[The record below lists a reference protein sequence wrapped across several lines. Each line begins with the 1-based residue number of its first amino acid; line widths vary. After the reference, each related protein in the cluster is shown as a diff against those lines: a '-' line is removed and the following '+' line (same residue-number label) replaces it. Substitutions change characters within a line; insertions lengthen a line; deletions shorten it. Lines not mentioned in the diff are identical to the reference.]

1 MGATLMADPRA
12 FIAQNASL
20 AQQVGQALGVD
31 PVNLL
36 GQWGLETGWGRSVI
50 PGTNNLGNI
59 KDLSG
64 GGVAATDN
72 QTGSTDRYRAYSNP
86 ADFGNDY
93 ADLISRRFPGVVGT
107 GSDLGGFVAGLRPG
121 QKGGYA
127 EDPAYGNKLAG
138 AVALVRRMGDT
149 VASAVSGN
157 AQAAPMPPSLAAR
170 LGIGDAQQ
178 AAPVAAAAPAPILD
192 AGSAG
197 MPASLAARLQG
208 APSAASAQ
216 PPQQAATTQPA
227 APSQGGG
234 GVLNT
239 VASAISGNANAAT
252 PDQAPQQRGF
262 LDELGRQIG
271 LTARAAG
278 HGVADAVSIVG
289 NPLNALINMATG
301 SQLQDPGAV
310 LRRGVDAVTPTPQKG
325 LETVVNDVAGQ
336 IANPA
341 NLVAGPISN
350 GAIKVG
356 GVAGKVLSPLLE
368 TAVGRNALAGAV
380 SANLQPTDSS
390 TTLADIGTRTAMGA
404 AGGVAGGIAG
414 SALGKVG
421 DTLATAANRI
431 VAAVKS
437 ALPGGQAATMAS
449 VDQILSKAAQ
459 DSGIDLAAIPQ
470 SILNGVRTQ
479 VAGALNTGRTLDAAS
494 ALRKAEGD
502 AVLGAGNGLTLG
514 QATRDAAQFTA
525 EKNLRGVQ
533 GAGEP
538 LMERYANQNTALINS
553 LNNAGAAGAPG
564 EYQLGQR
571 AIDSLAARDAAMR
584 GNVDQLYNQA
594 RSLNGGDIP
603 LNGRQFADAALGQ
616 LDQGM
621 AHAFLPEYYRG
632 ILNKISTGEMPL
644 TVGVG
649 EQLKTLLGN
658 DIRASNNG
666 NERFALGAL
675 RSALDQA
682 HPLDNAAQAGGN
694 QLVTQAQATARGPY
708 GTGDAALSA
717 FNQARQAAAERFG
730 TIDSNPALKAVVNG
744 DAVPD
749 NFFKRYV
756 LNGNVGDVNS
766 LMSLVPDQGNALRS
780 QVVDYLKQKALNG
793 ASDEI
798 GTFSQSAFNKALNSI
813 GDAKLNA
820 LFAPEQVAQ
829 LKQIGRVAANVQAQ
843 PAGSAVNNS
852 NTGAAVMNLLSQMA
866 GKVGG
871 LPGINLARNSVTQF
885 LNERAANQALA
896 GQIQSAARPQ
906 SFGPLNQLLPLLPG
920 IAGGASVPSGAQ
932 P

>member
-1 MGATLMADPRA
+1 MADPRA
-12 FIAQNASL
+12 FIAQNAPL

-31 PVNLL
+31 PANVL

-64 GGVAATDN
+64 GGVAAVDN
-72 QTGSTDRYRAYSNP
+72 QTGSTDRYRAYATP
-86 ADFGNDY
+86 QDFASGY
-93 ADLISRRFPGVVGT
+93 ADLLSRRFPGVMGT
-107 GSDLGGFVAGLRPG
+107 GSDLSAFTAGLRPG

-149 VASAVSGN
+149 VASADSGN
-157 AQAAPMPPSLAAR
+157 TQGAPMPPSLAAR
-170 LGIGDAQQ
+170 LGISDGAQQ
-178 AAPVAAAAPAPILD
+178 APVAASAPAPIVD
-192 AGSAG
+192 ATAN

-208 APSAASAQ
+208 VQTAATQQ
-216 PPQQAATTQPA
+216 PPQAAQTTQPA
-227 APSQGGG
+227 AVS
-234 GVLNT
+234 
-239 VASAISGNANAAT
+239 
-252 PDQAPQQRGF
+252 QAPAASPAVSQQDQPGF
-262 LDELGRQIG
+262 LDQLGRQIG

-289 NPLNALINMATG
+289 NPLNALVNMATG
-301 SQLQDPGAV
+301 AQLQDPGAV
-310 LRRGVDAVTPTPQKG
+310 LRRGVDAVTPTPNKG
-325 LETVVNDVAGQ
+325 TESIVNDVAGAM
-336 IANPA
+336 ANPA
-341 NLVAGPISN
+341 NLVAGPIAN
-350 GAIKVG
+350 GAVKVG

-368 TAVGRNALAGAV
+368 TAIGRNALAGAV
-380 SANLQPTDSS
+380 TANLQPTDSN
-390 TTLADIGTRTAMGA
+390 TTLSDIGARTAMGA
-404 AGGVAGGIAG
+404 LGGVAGGAVG

-431 VAAVKS
+431 VANVKS
-437 ALPGGQAATMAS
+437 MLPGGQAATMANA
-449 VDQILSKAAQ
+449 DQVLAAAAR

-479 VAGALNTGRTLDAAS
+479 VADALGSGRTLDAAS

-538 LMERYANQNTALINS
+538 LMERFANQNTALVNS
-553 LNNAGAAGAPG
+553 LNKAGAESAPG
-564 EYQLGQR
+564 QFQAGQGM
-571 AIDSLAARDAAMR
+571 IDSLAARDAAMR
-584 GNVDQLYNQA
+584 SNVDQLYTQA
-594 RSLNGGDIP
+594 RNLNGGDIP
-603 LNGRQFADAALGQ
+603 LNGRQFADTALGQ

-658 DIRASNNG
+658 DIRASSNG

-682 HPLDNAAQAGGN
+682 QPLNSAAAGGN
-694 QLVTQAQATARGPY
+694 QMVTAAQAAARGPS
-708 GTGDAALSA
+708 GSGDAAMSA

-730 TIDSNPALKAVVNG
+730 TIDNNPALKAVVNG

-798 GTFSQSAFNKALNSI
+798 GTFSQSAFNKALNSL

-871 LPGINLARNSVTQF
+871 LPGINIARNSITQF

-896 GQIQSAARPQ
+896 GQIQSAPSAQ
-906 SFGPLNQLLPLLPG
+906 SFSSVNQLLPLLPG
-920 IAGGASVPSGAQ
+920 IGGAAVPGRAQ
-932 P
+932 PQQ

>member
-1 MGATLMADPRA
+1 MADPRA
-12 FIAQNASL
+12 FIAQNAPL
-20 AQQVGQALGVD
+20 AAQVGQALGVD

-59 KDLSG
+59 KDVSG

-72 QTGSTDRYRAYSNP
+72 QTGSTDKYRAYANP
-86 ADFGNDY
+86 AAFGSDY
-93 ADLISRRFPGVVGT
+93 ADLISRRFPGAVGT
-107 GSDLGGFVAGLRPG
+107 GSDLAAFTAGLRPG

-127 EDPAYGNKLAG
+127 EDPQYGNKLAG

-170 LGIGDAQQ
+170 LGMGDASQ
-178 AAPVAAAAPAPILD
+178 AVPATAPAPIVD
-192 AGSAG
+192 TGSAG
-197 MPASLAARLQG
+197 VPASLAARLQG
-208 APSAASAQ
+208 APVSQTTQ
-216 PPQQAATTQPA
+216 PPQQAQTAQPA
-227 APSQGGG
+227 PASQGGG
-234 GVLNT
+234 GIVNS
-239 VASAISGNANAAT
+239 VASALSGTANAASQ
-252 PDQAPQQRGF
+252 DAQPQQRGF

-278 HGVADAVSIVG
+278 HGVADAVSLVG

-310 LRRGVDAVTPTPQKG
+310 LRRGVDAVTPTPGKG

-336 IANPA
+336 IANPS

-350 GAIKVG
+350 GAVKVG

-380 SANLQPTDSS
+380 TANLQPVDRN
-390 TTLADIGTRTAMGA
+390 TTLADVGERAAMGA

-414 SALGKVG
+414 ASAGKAI
-421 DTLATAANRI
+421 DTLSSAANRL
-431 VAAVKS
+431 VAGVKS
-437 ALPGGQAATMAS
+437 MLPGQQAATMVSA
-449 VDQILSKAAQ
+449 DQILINAAR
-459 DSGIDLAAIPQ
+459 DAGIDLAAIPQ

-479 VAGALNTGRTLDAAS
+479 VASALNSGRTLDAAS

-514 QATRDAAQFTA
+514 QATRDAAQFTT
-525 EKNLRGVQ
+525 ERNLRGVQ

-538 LMERYANQNTALINS
+538 LMERFANQNTALIDS
-553 LNNAGAAGAPG
+553 LNRAGAAGAPG
-564 EYQLGQR
+564 EFQAGQG
-571 AIDSLAARDAAMR
+571 AIDALAARDAAMR
-584 GNVDQLYNQA
+584 SNVDQLYTQA
-594 RSLNGGDIP
+594 RNLNGGDIP
-603 LNGRQFADAALGQ
+603 LNGRQFADTALGQ

-658 DIRASNNG
+658 DIRASSNG

-682 HPLDNAAQAGGN
+682 QPLNGAGVAGGN
-694 QLVTQAQATARGPY
+694 QVVTAAQAAARGPS
-708 GTGDAALSA
+708 GSGDAAMAA

-820 LFAPEQVAQ
+820 LFSPDQVAQ

-852 NTGAAVMNLLSQMA
+852 NTGAAVMNLLSQVA

-871 LPGINLARNSVTQF
+871 LPGINIARNSVTQF

-896 GQIQSAARPQ
+896 GQIQSTARPQ
-906 SFGPLNQLLPLLPG
+906 SLGPINQLLPLLPG
-920 IAGGASVPSGAQ
+920 IAGGASAPAN
-932 P
+932 